1 MNVEIDGEQRYYGGS
16 IQVFEPECEISFDS
30 QWDGPRAWAV
40 PTFWMIRLTPHYDAT
55 MVEIFHHGFERLG
68 ADAAVNLEGFE
79 SGWDIRHLKAL
90 RGIVQS

>member
-1 MNVEIDGEQRYYGGS
+1 MGRTEGLGRADLLD
-16 IQVFEPECEISFDS
+16 DS
-30 QWDGPRAWAV
+30 PN
-40 PTFWMIRLTPHYDAT
+40 PHYGAT